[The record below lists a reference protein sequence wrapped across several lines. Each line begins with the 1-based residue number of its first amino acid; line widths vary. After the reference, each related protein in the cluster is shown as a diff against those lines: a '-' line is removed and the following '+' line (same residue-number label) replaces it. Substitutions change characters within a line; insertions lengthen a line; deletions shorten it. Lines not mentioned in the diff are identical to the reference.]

1 MPEAPERHRDRGF
14 SAFWGGIVNPV
25 AVALLVPLAG
35 LLLALAHLIG
45 GRTAQVMTVVSA
57 VLFGL
62 AVAFG

>member
-1 MPEAPERHRDRGF
+1 M
-14 SAFWGGIVNPV
+14 NPV

-45 GRTAQVMTVVSA
+45 GRSGQVMAIVSA

-62 AVAFG
+62 AVALAVAAFG